1 MADGVEVKQQVESES
16 SAAEV
21 KSEVKGEIPNDAEL
35 ERVTLEILGAADLEL
50 ITKKTVRRSLET
62 KLGLFCSRSCRLSV
76 GLCQRTSSSYR
87 ARIRRTLVREYK

>member
-1 MADGVEVKQQVESES
+1 MADDAEVTQEGKSES
-16 SAAEV
+16 AAAEV
-21 KSEVKGEIPNDAEL
+21 NSEVKGEIPNDAEL

-76 GLCQRTSSSYR
+76 GLCQRTSSSYF
-87 ARIRRTLVREYK
+87 VRGFVAH